1 MFTKPVSP
9 SIHQLLY
16 LTGNTQLTPKEWK
29 QNPNKWSTV
38 ISPVVFYQKKSY
50 ISIISWFSATQQWT
64 ATHNFM
70 TYYSNNERP
79 HIQAV
84 CSTFG
89 QNELNEWLLKS
100 PKQDCNR
107 FSMEIYRSRALNEI
121 EMSSMKRESTKRGG
135 EREGWGRGH
144 VREIEHLEART
155 VTSMQLRKDSNM

>member
-1 MFTKPVSP
+1 
-9 SIHQLLY
+9 
-16 LTGNTQLTPKEWK
+16 
-29 QNPNKWSTV
+29 
-38 ISPVVFYQKKSY
+38 
-50 ISIISWFSATQQWT
+50 
-64 ATHNFM
+64 M

-79 HIQAV
+79 HIQAI

-89 QNELNEWLLKS
+89 QNELNEWLLKN
-100 PKQDCNR
+100 PKQDCNNR
-107 FSMEIYRSRALNEI
+107 FFMEIYRSRALNER